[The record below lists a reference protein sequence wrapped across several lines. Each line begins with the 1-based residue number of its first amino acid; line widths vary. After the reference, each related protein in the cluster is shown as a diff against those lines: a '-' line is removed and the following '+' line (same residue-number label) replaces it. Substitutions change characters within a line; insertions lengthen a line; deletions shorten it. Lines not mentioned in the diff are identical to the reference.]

1 MKQSPIQCITYR
13 PAIAEGFPLTV
24 EHGLIASFN
33 MLEVVIA

>member
-1 MKQSPIQCITYR
+1 MKQSSTRCITYR
-13 PAIAEGFPLTV
+13 PAIAEGFSSTV